1 MDMQINCVQWQFI
14 WLAPLWW
21 KNLLSHS
28 FVNPFQNF
36 SKTSLFLFKITV
48 HFGCAGSLLL
58 HEGFLQLWR
67 VGTTLAAVGGLLVPV
82 AFCCGAWALGEAGFS
97 SCGWWV
103 QQLWHLG
110 LVALVWDLSSQ
121 IRGGACV
128 PCIGRWVLNHWT
140 TREVPVSAFDSSFL
154 AS

>member
-1 MDMQINCVQWQFI
+1 MQINCVQWQFI
-14 WLAPLWW
+14 WLAPLRW

-36 SKTSLFLFKITV
+36 SKTSLFLFKITCSFWLCWV
-48 HFGCAGSLLL
+48 FVAAWGLSPAVESGDYSSCCGRPSRSS
-58 HEGFLQLWR
+58 GFL
-67 VGTTLAAVGGLLVPV
+67 
-82 AFCCGAWALGEAGFS
+82 CGAWALGEAGFS

-140 TREVPVSAFDSSFL
+140 TREVPVSAFDSSFVT
-154 AS
+154 S